1 MGLESEDGW
10 ASASQDFKDGRKN
23 GALEPRTVEGWGCGS
38 QDFKDGRKN
47 GALEPRTVAPGVRMG
62 GNVRMIEGGGE
73 G

>member
-1 MGLESEDGW
+1 MGLESEEGW

-23 GALEPRTVEGWGCGS
+23 GALKPRTVEGWGCAS
-38 QDFKDGRKN
+38 QDFKDGQKTSRRAEDG
-47 GALEPRTVAPGVRMG
+47 GAGRADG